1 MPCARTISMMDV
13 HISMLLPRQVLAEEG
28 EYAAPAV
35 HGLFGPIEG
44 PVPIEEAVA
53 GAIVAVELVRL
64 ALPLEFGL
72 VLLECD
78 RKLFIHHEAT
88 TAAGFGFAAGTV
100 GGGDQVDHL
109 DAGCHLD
116 GAEGDADAE
125 GQVLDAER
133 AGVDDLA
140 EFATFRRC
148 IGQAH
153 VAQQDEELV
162 AANAAEQVLG
172 ALRSSGQRVSK
183 ATVYNTLNLYEKDIA
198 ATYPR
203 ASITPTALLRL
214 VDAYRAVGYAEDRRE
229 TCTYIRRF
237 HPSTPGLDLACP
249 APADSTAAGT

>member
-1 MPCARTISMMDV
+1 LRIVQRHDRLHGDGEEFRRAFRAQAR
-13 HISMLLPRQVLAEEG
+13 HQ
-28 EYAAPAV
+28 PA
-35 HGLFGPIEG
+35 LF
-44 PVPIEEAVA
+44 
-53 GAIVAVELVRL
+53 
-64 ALPLEFGL
+64 L
-72 VLLECD
+72 VLLEG
-78 RKLFIHHEAT
+78 RRVGAIGHHMP
-88 TAAGFGFAAGTV
+88 GGRRPLGFAAGTV

-172 ALRSSGQRVSK
+172 AQRLGHAV
-183 ATVYNTLNLYEKDIA
+183 AQLAQDLVA
-198 ATYPR
+198 GGVPR
-203 ASITPTALLRL
+203 T
-214 VDAYRAVGYAEDRRE
+214 G
-229 TCTYIRRF
+229 
-237 HPSTPGLDLACP
+237 H
-249 APADSTAAGT
+249 